1 MGLFIIRPRGPD
13 PVTACCRRT
22 VLLSSIGSVLLCARG
37 QDAQEQQPNRQL
49 PPFGN
54 PDKRDAD
61 RKLPNGKSQNDAI
74 AKQNH
79 QQALKDANDLIAVAA
94 QLRDELQ
101 KAGNYVVPVSSVK
114 KTEEIEKL
122 ARRIRGRLKD

>member
-1 MGLFIIRPRGPD
+1 MGLSITGPRGNEH
-13 PVTACCRRT
+13 VSACSRRT
-22 VLLSSIGSVLLCARG
+22 VLLSSIVSVLLCAKE
-37 QDAQEQQPNRQL
+37 QDGLEQQPNRRL
-49 PPFGN
+49 PSVVD
-54 PDKRDAD
+54 PDKRDD

-79 QQALKDANDLIAVAA
+79 EQALKDANDLIAVAG